1 MRDTATF
8 DKDIPVKPVE
18 IGYYSFVERND
29 FIVCPRCRKRLY
41 APMTPQAIAEKR
53 SRCSECGQL
62 INWGW

>member
-29 FIVCPRCRKRLY
+29 FVACPRCRKRLY
-41 APMTPQAIAEKR
+41 APITPRGIAEKR
-53 SRCSECGQL
+53 SRCNKCGQL
-62 INWGW
+62 INWDW